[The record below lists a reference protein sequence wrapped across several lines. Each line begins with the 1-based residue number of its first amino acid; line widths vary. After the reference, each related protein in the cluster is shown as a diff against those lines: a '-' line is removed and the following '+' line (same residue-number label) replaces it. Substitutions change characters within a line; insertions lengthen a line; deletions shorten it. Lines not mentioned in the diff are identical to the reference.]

1 MKRRTFLSGAIALS
15 GVDSTKVF
23 ASPKNYSTAIASNRP
38 EFVIRNAYVMTMD
51 NTIGDLEKGDV
62 HVRQGEI
69 VAVGTQLTAPN
80 AQIING
86 QNTIVL
92 PGLIDTHW
100 HLWTALFRSRSGD
113 TEEQGYFPL
122 SERLGKGY
130 TPEDVYHATR
140 LATAEALFSGITTV
154 HDFNH
159 NIRTLEYAQAGVE
172 ALFDAGIRAR
182 FSYGY
187 YKDQSPEEATPF
199 SNIRQLQRSW
209 NHQNRLLSLGF
220 APREISVYKQYRHD
234 WEVAREL
241 QLPITVHASSS
252 PSEVGE
258 IEVMAKAGL
267 LGSDVNVIHATAAT
281 HYEIEQLAKHHTSV
295 TLTPL
300 TEMRTGGFP
309 KIRELLAAGVR
320 VGVGVDTTVLAGNAD
335 MFVLMK
341 TLQATANAQAESEF
355 ALPPRRI
362 LELATM
368 NGAEILGI
376 SDRVGS
382 LTPGKRA
389 DLIMVSTN
397 SLNMSGFTNPLHLLV
412 EATQPSN
419 IELVMVDGQIVKR
432 EGKLTT
438 IDVKQI
444 LQNANRSSLLVRR
457 RSNL

>member
-15 GVDSTKVF
+15 GVDSTKLF
-23 ASPKNYSTAIASNRP
+23 ASPEIYSTAITSNRR
-38 EFVIRNAYVMTMD
+38 EFVIRNAYVITMD
-51 NTIGDLEKGDV
+51 AVIGDLEKGDV

-80 AQIING
+80 AQVING

-113 TEEQGYFPL
+113 IQEQGYFPL
-122 SERLGKGY
+122 SKRLGKGY

-159 NIRTLEYAQAGVE
+159 NIRTIDYAQAAVQ
-172 ALFDAGIRAR
+172 ALSDAGIRAR

-199 SNIRQLQRSW
+199 SSITQLQRSW

-220 APREISVYKQYRHD
+220 APREISAYKQYRRD
-234 WEVAREL
+234 WEIAREL

-252 PSEVGE
+252 PNEVGE

-281 HYEIEQLAKHHTSV
+281 PHEIEQLAKHHTSV

-309 KIRELLAAGVR
+309 KIRELLTAGVL
-320 VGVGVDTTVLAGNAD
+320 VGLGVDTTALAGNAD
-335 MFVLMK
+335 MFVIMK
-341 TLQATANAQAESEF
+341 TLQAIANAQAESEF
-355 ALPPRRI
+355 ALLPRRI
-362 LELATM
+362 LELATI

-376 SDRVGS
+376 SGQVGS

-389 DLIMVSTN
+389 DLIMVSTDN
-397 SLNMSGFTNPLHLLV
+397 LNMSGFTNPLHLLV

-419 IELVMVDGQIVKR
+419 VELVMVDGQIVKR

-438 IDVKQI
+438 IDVNKI

-457 RSNL
+457 HANL